1 MSKGIYKELKDSFDD
16 MNYNHKQDGTVDG
29 VTLWF
34 YHIKDQKQFKRKFQD
49 YRLWL
54 IHMQGFWYKTVF
66 EEYIDM
72 PGQLGLRFT
81 IIW

>member
-1 MSKGIYKELKDSFDD
+1 MSKGVYKELKDSFDE
-16 MNYNHKQDGTVDG
+16 MSYNHKQDGTVEG
-29 VTLWF
+29 MTLWF
-34 YHIKDQKQFKRKFQD
+34 YHIKDPKLFKRKFQD

-54 IHMQGFWYKTVF
+54 ANVHGFWYKMVF
-66 EEYIDM
+66 EEYLDM

>member
-1 MSKGIYKELKDSFDD
+1 MGKGIYKELKDHFDE
-16 MNYNHKQDGTVDG
+16 MSYNHKQDGTVEG
-29 VTLWF
+29 MTLWF

-54 IHMQGFWYKTVF
+54 IHIQGFWYKTVF

>member
-1 MSKGIYKELKDSFDD
+1 MGKGVYKELKDSFDE
-16 MNYNHKQDGTVDG
+16 MSYNHKQDGTVEG
-29 VTLWF
+29 MTLWF
-34 YHIKDQKQFKRKFQD
+34 YHIKDPKLFKRKFQD

-54 IHMQGFWYKTVF
+54 VQVKGFWYKMVF
-66 EEYIDM
+66 EEYLDM